1 MVKRTITKHRV
12 FFCGARTKLFFLI
25 WKNFSSQ
32 KLTKTTLT
40 VLQKFW
46 RQPLTSWLSSCNFM
60 KRAQRLLCSDP
71 RWTAGR
77 FKMCSVTFAPQ
88 MSESSVYSAD
98 SSLTLYSD
106 SSKWLLTFLWDCW
119 TSKEHQSCPWQF
131 TLCQTSSWEWSAAS
145 TTTWKNAT
153 SQCASKKKALERM
166 SSCETSHLLSQTSL
180 SSHIFPHSFLFEQWE
195 NLWNAGPHAKQ
206 DRCDDILAQRL
217 RWKLIAGASWWF

>member
-1 MVKRTITKHRV
+1 MKDLINGLDLYYSLFSVDSLNILTKYMVKRKITKHRV

-77 FKMCSVTFAPQ
+77 FKMCSVTVLSRFLSNPLQ
-88 MSESSVYSAD
+88 WLFKVTLDISMRLLNFKRTPKL
-98 SSLTLYSD
+98 SLTVHFVSNL
-106 SSKWLLTFLWDCW
+106 FLRVKC
-119 TSKEHQSCPWQF
+119 SINHNMEKCHF
-131 TLCQTSSWEWSAAS
+131 AMCQ
-145 TTTWKNAT
+145 
-153 SQCASKKKALERM
+153 
-166 SSCETSHLLSQTSL
+166 
-180 SSHIFPHSFLFEQWE
+180 
-195 NLWNAGPHAKQ
+195 
-206 DRCDDILAQRL
+206 
-217 RWKLIAGASWWF
+217 

>member
-1 MVKRTITKHRV
+1 MKDLINGLDLYYSLFSVDSFNILTKYMVKRTITKHRF

-25 WKNFSSQ
+25 GKHFSSQ

-46 RQPLTSWLSSCNFM
+46 RQPLTSRLSSCNFM
-60 KRAQRLLCSDP
+60 KQAQRLLCSDP

-77 FKMCSVTFAPQ
+77 FKMFSVTFAPQ

-131 TLCQTSSWEWSAAS
+131 TLCQTSSWEWRAAP

-153 SQCASKKKALERM
+153 SQCASKKKAL
-166 SSCETSHLLSQTSL
+166 
-180 SSHIFPHSFLFEQWE
+180 
-195 NLWNAGPHAKQ
+195 
-206 DRCDDILAQRL
+206 
-217 RWKLIAGASWWF
+217 

>member
-25 WKNFSSQ
+25 WKTFISQ

-180 SSHIFPHSFLFEQWE
+180 SSHILPHSFLFEQWE
-195 NLWNAGPHAKQ
+195 NLGHFS
-206 DRCDDILAQRL
+206 LLRL
-217 RWKLIAGASWWF
+217 TTGTEWWKRMY

>member
-1 MVKRTITKHRV
+1 MEPEPSY
-12 FFCGARTKLFFLI
+12 FFLI

-195 NLWNAGPHAKQ
+195 NLGHFS
-206 DRCDDILAQRL
+206 LLRL
-217 RWKLIAGASWWF
+217 TTGTEWWKRMY

>member
-106 SSKWLLTFLWDCW
+106 SSKWLLTFLRDCW

-195 NLWNAGPHAKQ
+195 NLGHFS
-206 DRCDDILAQRL
+206 LLRL
-217 RWKLIAGASWWF
+217 TTGTEWWKRMY